1 MFVNVKGGVHFVQNV
16 VELHY
21 SQPAISY
28 GQLLHDFVAE
38 SYRYPVLH
46 EHFEDELSSK
56 LPAVSQVTHTALPVQ
71 VRQPGMASMQF
82 EHCSC
87 ELIYEPL
94 LQAVQFEAEV
104 HEVQLGII
112 VAHVTQTFGL
122 RVNPALQTQMLLLS
136 SMLAAAS
143 QTEQTVLDEQEVQPL
158 IKVPQVKHML
168 FCRAYPDWQAV
179 QVEAEVQE
187 VQPVIAEAQVM
198 QVPPLRA

>member
-1 MFVNVKGGVHFVQNV
+1 M
-16 VELHY
+16 
-21 SQPAISY
+21 
-28 GQLLHDFVAE
+28 
-38 SYRYPVLH
+38 
-46 EHFEDELSSK
+46 
-56 LPAVSQVTHTALPVQ
+56 
-71 VRQPGMASMQF
+71 
-82 EHCSC
+82 
-87 ELIYEPL
+87 
-94 LQAVQFEAEV
+94 
-104 HEVQLGII
+104 
-112 VAHVTQTFGL
+112 